1 MFQYICRYVDRYNM
15 QVDIL
20 MVKCYSAGM
29 NDKPD
34 SKEKTI
40 IAAAELLRRHGYNG
54 TALSDILAA
63 AGSPR
68 GSLYFHFPNGKE
80 EIAVAALAYAADSVR
95 QAIAGAAKTSKSAD
109 EFLIRIARAMAA
121 NLERSDFKE
130 GCPIAPTALE
140 MSGTSE
146 ALTAAAGAAFQSWEQ
161 EIAAGL
167 ESFRFNA
174 ERAKLLAT
182 AALSQFEGALL
193 LARTYQSLEPLQRAE
208 ESIRA
213 LVQAFART

>member
-1 MFQYICRYVDRYNM
+1 M
-15 QVDIL
+15 
-20 MVKCYSAGM
+20 S
-29 NDKPD
+29 DKPD

-95 QAIAGAAKTSKSAD
+95 QAIAGAAKASKSAD
-109 EFLIRIARAMAA
+109 KFLIRIARAMAA

-140 MSGTSE
+140 MSGTSA

-167 ESFRFNA
+167 LSFRFNA

-193 LARTYQSLEPLQRAE
+193 LARTYQSLEPLRRAE

-213 LVQAFART
+213 LVQALAKT

>member
-1 MFQYICRYVDRYNM
+1 MSDR
-15 QVDIL
+15 
-20 MVKCYSAGM
+20 
-29 NDKPD
+29 PD
-34 SKEKTI
+34 PKEKTI
-40 IAAAELLRRHGYNG
+40 IAAAKLLRRHGYNG

-63 AGSPR
+63 SGSPR

-80 EIAVAALAYAADSVR
+80 EIAVAALTYAADSVR
-95 QAIAGAAKTSKSAD
+95 QAIAGAAKTSKAAD
-109 EFLIRIARAMAA
+109 EFLIRIARGMAA
-121 NLERSDFKE
+121 DLQRSDFTE

-140 MSGTSE
+140 ISGASE

-167 ESFRFNA
+167 QSFRFNT

-182 AALSQFEGALL
+182 AALSQLEGALL
-193 LARTYQSLEPLQRAE
+193 LARAYRRLEPLQRAE

>member
-1 MFQYICRYVDRYNM
+1 MP
-15 QVDIL
+15 VDIL
-20 MVKCYSAGM
+20 IVKCYLPVM
-29 NDKPD
+29 NEKPD

-40 IAAAELLRRHGYNG
+40 IAAAKLLRRQGYSG

-80 EIAVAALAYAADSVR
+80 EIAVAALTHAAHSVR

-109 EFLIRIARAMAA
+109 EFLIRIARGMAA
-121 NLERSDFKE
+121 DLEHSDFKE

-140 MSGTSE
+140 TSGASE

-167 ESFRFNA
+167 QSFRFNA
-174 ERAKLLAT
+174 ERARMLAT
-182 AALSQFEGALL
+182 AALSQLEGALL
-193 LARTYQSLEPLQRAE
+193 LARTYRRLEPLQRAE
-208 ESIRA
+208 HSIRA
-213 LVQAFART
+213 LVQAFAKT

>member
-1 MFQYICRYVDRYNM
+1 MSE
-15 QVDIL
+15 
-20 MVKCYSAGM
+20 KS
-29 NDKPD
+29 D

-40 IAAAELLRRHGYNG
+40 LAAARLLRRHGYNG

-80 EIAVAALAYAADSVR
+80 EIAVAALTFAADSVR

-109 EFLIRIARAMAA
+109 EFLIRIARGMAA
-121 NLERSDFKE
+121 DLERSGFKE

-140 MSGTSE
+140 MSGASE
-146 ALTAAAGAAFQSWEQ
+146 ALTEVGRAAFQGWEQ

-167 ESFRFNA
+167 GSFGLKP
-174 ERAKLLAT
+174 ERARQLAT
-182 AALSQFEGALL
+182 AALSLFEGALL
-193 LARTYQSLEPLQRAE
+193 LARSYQRLEPMHRVE
-208 ESIRA
+208 EPIKV
-213 LVQAFART
+213 LVRAFAGT

>member
-1 MFQYICRYVDRYNM
+1 M
-15 QVDIL
+15 
-20 MVKCYSAGM
+20 S
-29 NDKPD
+29 DKPD

-40 IAAAELLRRHGYNG
+40 IAAAKLLRRHGYNG
-54 TALSDILAA
+54 TALSAILAA

-80 EIAVAALAYAADSVR
+80 EIAVAALTYAANTVR
-95 QAIAGAAKTSKSAD
+95 QAIAGVAKTSKSAD
-109 EFLIRIARAMAA
+109 EFLIRIVRGMAA
-121 NLERSDFKE
+121 ELERSDFKE

-140 MSGTSE
+140 ISGASE

-167 ESFRFNA
+167 QSFRFNA

-182 AALSQFEGALL
+182 AALSQVEGALL
-193 LARTYQSLEPLQRAE
+193 LARTYRRLEPLQRAE